1 MSAFILAGAA
11 VILTRLLE
19 RKAAHRSFGVRMRSV
34 DVEEEDQGH
43 WPWRKEGRRAN
54 PEQQADVNPCP

>member
-19 RKAAHRSFGVRMRSV
+19 RKAAHRSFGVHMRSV

-43 WPWRKEGRRAN
+43 LALEEGRQEGQPRA
-54 PEQQADVNPCP
+54 AGRC

>member
-43 WPWRKEGRRAN
+43 LALEEGRQEGQPRA
-54 PEQQADVNPCP
+54 ASRC

>member
-19 RKAAHRSFGVRMRSV
+19 RKAAHRSFGVCMRSV

-43 WPWRKEGRRAN
+43 LALEEGRQEGQPRA
-54 PEQQADVNPCP
+54 AGRC

>member
-1 MSAFILAGAA
+1 MAGAA

-19 RKAAHRSFGVRMRSV
+19 KKAAHKSFGVCMRRV
-34 DVEEEDQGH
+34 DVEEEDLGH
-43 WPWRKEGRRAN
+43 LALEEDRRAN